1 MEEDSLQ
8 GPPHLLHVWSQTVII
23 TGLFNVCFNAF
34 CKHGNPFLT
43 QLFETHDKTSTQT
56 SIPKLVF
63 LEY

>member
-23 TGLFNVCFNAF
+23 TGLFNVYFNAF

-43 QLFETHDKTSTQT
+43 YPL
-56 SIPKLVF
+56 
-63 LEY
+63 